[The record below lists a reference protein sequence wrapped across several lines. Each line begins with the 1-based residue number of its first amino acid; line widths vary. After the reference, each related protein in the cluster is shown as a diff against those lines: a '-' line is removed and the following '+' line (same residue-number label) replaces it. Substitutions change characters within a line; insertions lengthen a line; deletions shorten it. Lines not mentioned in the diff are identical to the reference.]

1 MSTRKRRRRIAGHVE
16 QAIRELALRG
26 FSTAQIATELE
37 RRDENDVPDARTI
50 RSIAAEVIS
59 DPSDS
64 WTLREADPESA
75 ELVMPVLRAV
85 IEQTDGR
92 RERVTVAQ
100 AAWIAKLRRAA
111 PDLLP
116 WSTYV
121 LASFYTNHERLG
133 QPTDH
138 LDKLV
143 AFAPWRGA
151 AERDRYVR
159 ATPQVRLE
167 FLAVV
172 PDLLDDPKSPIRFQ
186 PSGPGEWKITSSA
199 TSKRERKARTKR

>member
-1 MSTRKRRRRIAGHVE
+1 MIRTRHRKRRIPGHVE
-16 QAIRELALRG
+16 QAIRELALRD
-26 FSTAQIATELE
+26 FSAAQIATELE
-37 RRDENDVPDARTI
+37 RRGENDVPDARTI
-50 RSIAAEVIS
+50 RSIAAEVTA
-59 DPSDS
+59 DPSDP

-75 ELVMPVLRAV
+75 ELVMPVLREV

-92 RERVTVAQ
+92 RERFTVAQ

-133 QPTDH
+133 HPTDH

-143 AFAPWRGA
+143 AFAPWRGT
-151 AERDRYVR
+151 AERARYLR
-159 ATPQVRLE
+159 ATPKVRVE
-167 FLAVV
+167 FLSVV
-172 PDLLDDPKSPIRFQ
+172 PDLLNDPSSPIRFT
-186 PSGPGEWKITSSA
+186 PTGPGEWKITSTA
-199 TSKRERKARTKR
+199 APRRKGRTKR